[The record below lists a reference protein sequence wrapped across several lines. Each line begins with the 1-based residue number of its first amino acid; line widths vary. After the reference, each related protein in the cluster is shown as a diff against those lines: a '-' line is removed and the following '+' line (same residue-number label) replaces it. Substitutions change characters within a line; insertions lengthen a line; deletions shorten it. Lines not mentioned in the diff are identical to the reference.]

1 MMEAQPFTMGDQL
14 LAWSIL
20 LGLLIVALAFGAWR
34 EEQQRQQNEA
44 ERRERV
50 RREFGDGS

>member
-1 MMEAQPFTMGDQL
+1 MIEAQPFTMGEQL
-14 LAWSIL
+14 LAWSVL

-34 EEQQRQQNEA
+34 EERQREAEDA

-50 RREFGDGS
+50 RREFGDGH